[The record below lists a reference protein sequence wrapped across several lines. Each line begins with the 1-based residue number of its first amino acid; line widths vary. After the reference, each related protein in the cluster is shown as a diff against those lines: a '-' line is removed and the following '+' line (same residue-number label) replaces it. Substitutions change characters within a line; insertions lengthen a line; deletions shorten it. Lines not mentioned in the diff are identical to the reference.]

1 MNRRE
6 RAAVSHPSFRVRAGQ
21 AICAATGSQPW
32 TFATGSSVQSLPAV
46 ANGVVYA
53 GSGDG
58 NLYAFDLAG
67 GLAAPVR
74 PNPSSLRPNYSLPE
88 QR

>member
-1 MNRRE
+1 MGK
-6 RAAVSHPSFRVRAGQ
+6 P
-21 AICAATGSQPW
+21 AATRARLWSN
-32 TFATGSSVQSLPAV
+32 TTGDSVEASPVV

-53 GSGDG
+53 SSDDG

-67 GLAAPVR
+67 GLAAPAR
-74 PNPSSLRPNYSLPE
+74 PSRSSLRPNYSLQV

>member
-1 MNRRE
+1 
-6 RAAVSHPSFRVRAGQ
+6 
-21 AICAATGSQPW
+21 
-32 TFATGSSVQSLPAV
+32 
-46 ANGVVYA
+46 VVYA